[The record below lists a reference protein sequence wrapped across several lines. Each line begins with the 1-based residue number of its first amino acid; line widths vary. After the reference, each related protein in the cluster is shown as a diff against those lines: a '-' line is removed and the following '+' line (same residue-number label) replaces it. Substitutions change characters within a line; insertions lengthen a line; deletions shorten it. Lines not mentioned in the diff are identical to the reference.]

1 MLTLISNEA
10 KYYPSPKKKRKK
22 RILLFSVVDLH
33 HQKKKKKSSITI
45 IIFEMLS
52 VDKEWEFV
60 FSCITAFMLFLGP
73 QSLKQLFFT
82 LPFYFSPCLGAPQT
96 QPVSGLRA
104 PTQPPSVAGGPRP

>member
-1 MLTLISNEA
+1 MLTLNSNEA

-33 HQKKKKKSSITI
+33 HQKKKKSSITI

-60 FSCITAFMLFLGP
+60 FSCITAFML
-73 QSLKQLFFT
+73 SL
-82 LPFYFSPCLGAPQT
+82 APK
-96 QPVSGLRA
+96 A
-104 PTQPPSVAGGPRP
+104 